1 MHGIGASKAK
11 KGGRLSNLSLFLT
24 AGLDGGTVRTRI
36 CQKIYLQRPKK
47 IGIMKVSFYFL
58 IPKYNASMG
67 DFCSQVEVHLC
78 HVSPKK
84 FTPFAKMTSR
94 NFLPP
99 LSSFRPQLIN
109 QRAVILGDKNSFSF
123 AWPYFVFPL
132 FPVNGIFCLCLA
144 LPFSPSECFDSVFS
158 CPGRKYIFLLPFSS
172 PFLFISTYSL
182 KFLF

>member
-1 MHGIGASKAK
+1 MLPSRSAPC
-11 KGGRLSNLSLFLT
+11 L
-24 AGLDGGTVRTRI
+24 
-36 CQKIYLQRPKK
+36 
-47 IGIMKVSFYFL
+47 
-58 IPKYNASMG
+58 
-67 DFCSQVEVHLC
+67 
-78 HVSPKK
+78 VSPKK
-84 FTPFAKMTSR
+84 FSPSAKMTSR
-94 NFLPP
+94 NFLPR

-182 KFLF
+182 TFCFDSFSCLFRLIFKREKESFFFGT